1 MNGIINVLKPPMMT
15 SGSVVAAVKRM
26 TGSAHVGHTG
36 TLDPNAAGVLPIVL
50 GRYTKLAEYFLA
62 NEKEY
67 IGEILF
73 GTETDSCDTEG
84 NVVATSS
91 VIPTDEQIKNI
102 LPEFCGNIV
111 QCPPTYSAIKIN
123 GKKAYE
129 IARENKEVEIPSRN
143 VNIESIEF
151 LHRTDYNRVTVCV
164 KCSKG
169 TYIRS
174 LARDIG
180 RKLNSCACLSM
191 LVRTKHGGFKIEDSY
206 TLENIEQM
214 LKDNDF
220 NKLFV
225 DVNSALSH
233 MPKAVYSKKIEKKLI
248 CGNFVKVKDALYFDK
263 NADSNAVFRI
273 LTDSE
278 LICLAKLET
287 DADSNIVLQPIKVIA
302 Q

>member
-26 TGSAHVGHTG
+26 TGCAHVGHTG

-62 NEKEY
+62 DEKEY

-84 NVVATSS
+84 NIVATSS
-91 VIPTDEQIKNI
+91 IIPTDEQIKI
-102 LPEFCGNIV
+102 ALPEFCGDIV
-111 QCPPTYSAIKIN
+111 QYPPMYSAIKIN

-129 IARENKEVEIPSRN
+129 LARENKEVEIPPRN
-143 VNIESIEF
+143 VSIESIEF
-151 LHRTDYNRVTVCV
+151 LRRTDYNRVTIRV

-180 RKLNSCACLSM
+180 KKLNTCACLSM
-191 LVRTKHGGFKIEDSY
+191 LVRTKHGDFKIEDSY
-206 TLENIEQM
+206 TLESIEQM
-214 LKDNDF
+214 LKNNNF
-220 NKLFV
+220 TKLFV
-225 DVNSALSH
+225 DVNRALSH
-233 MPKAVYSKKIEKKLI
+233 MPEAVYSKSFEKKLI
-248 CGNFVKVKDALYFDK
+248 CGNFVKVKDALRFYK
-263 NADSNAVFRI
+263 NADNNAIFRV

-278 LICLAKLET
+278 LICLAKLEV
-287 DADSNIVLQPIKVIA
+287 DENNNSVLQPIKVIA

>member
-26 TGSAHVGHTG
+26 TGCAHVGHTG

-62 NEKEY
+62 DEKEY
-67 IGEILF
+67 VGEILF

-84 NVVATSS
+84 NTVATSN
-91 VIPTDEQIKNI
+91 VIPSDEQIKSI
-102 LPEFCGNIV
+102 LPEFCGEIV
-111 QCPPTYSAIKIN
+111 QYPPTYSAIKIN

-129 IARENKEVEIPSRN
+129 LARENKSVEIPSRN

-151 LHRTDYNRVTVCV
+151 LRRTDYNRVTIRV

-180 RKLNSCACLSM
+180 KRLGSCACLSM
-191 LVRTKHGGFKIEDSY
+191 LVRTRHGDFKIENAH
-206 TLENIEQM
+206 TLESIERM
-214 LKDNDF
+214 LKNGAFDE
-220 NKLFV
+220 LFV
-225 DVNSALSH
+225 DVNGALSH
-233 MPKAVYSKKIEKKLI
+233 MPKAVYPKTFEKKLI
-248 CGNFVKVKDALYFDK
+248 CGNFVKIEDALQFDPTADK
-263 NADSNAVFRI
+263 NAIFRV
-273 LTDSE
+273 LTGSE
-278 LICLAKLET
+278 LICLAKT
-287 DADSNIVLQPIKVIA
+287 DINAENNRVLQPIKVIA

>member
-26 TGSAHVGHTG
+26 TGCAHVGHTG
-36 TLDPNAAGVLPIVL
+36 TLDPNAAGVLPIVV

-62 NEKEY
+62 DEKEY

-84 NVVATSS
+84 NVVATSGI
-91 VIPTDEQIKNI
+91 IPTDEQIKNI
-102 LPEFCGNIV
+102 LPEFCGDIV
-111 QCPPTYSAIKIN
+111 QYPPAYSAIKIN

-129 IARENKEVEIPSRN
+129 LARENKEVEIPSRN
-143 VNIESIEF
+143 VNIKSIEF
-151 LHRTDYNRVTVCV
+151 LRRIDYNRVTIRV

-180 RKLNSCACLSM
+180 KKLNSCACLSM
-191 LVRTKHGGFKIEDSY
+191 LVRTKHGDFEIENAC
-206 TLENIEQM
+206 TLENVEQM
-214 LKDNDF
+214 LKNNNFDE
-220 NKLFV
+220 LFV
-225 DVNSALSH
+225 DVNDALSH
-233 MPKAVYSKKIEKKLI
+233 MPRAVYSKNFEKRLI
-248 CGNFVKVKDALYFDK
+248 CGNFVKIKDALYFDK
-263 NADSNAVFRI
+263 NADCNAIFRV

-278 LICLAKLET
+278 LICLAKLEV
-287 DADSNIVLQPIKVIA
+287 DENNNRVLQPIKVIA

>member
-26 TGSAHVGHTG
+26 TGCSHVGHTG

-62 NEKEY
+62 DEKEY
-67 IGEILF
+67 VGEIFF

-84 NVVATSS
+84 NTVDTSD
-91 VIPTDEQIKNI
+91 VIPTDEQIKSI
-102 LPEFCGNIV
+102 LPEFCGDIV
-111 QCPPTYSAIKIN
+111 QYPPVYSAIKIN

-129 IARENKEVEIPSRN
+129 LARENQSVEIPSRN

-151 LHRTDYNRVTVCV
+151 LRRTGYNRVTVRV

-180 RKLNSCACLSM
+180 RRLGSCACLSM
-191 LVRTKHGGFKIEDSY
+191 LVRTKHGDFKIEDSH
-206 TLENIEQM
+206 TFEDIERM
-214 LKDNDF
+214 LKDDNFDE
-220 NKLFV
+220 LFV
-225 DVNSALSH
+225 DVNGALSH
-233 MPKAVYSKKIEKKLI
+233 MPKAVYSKDFEKKLI
-248 CGNFVKVKDALYFDK
+248 CGNFVKVKDALQFDE
-263 NADSNAVFRI
+263 NADGNAIFRV

-278 LICLAKLET
+278 PICLAKLET
-287 DADSNIVLQPIKVIA
+287 DSNNNRVLQPIKVIA